1 MPEYEF
7 ESKDGERVSVFLPI
21 SQAPK
26 MGSRIK
32 RDGKTFVRI
41 PSLLARPRV
50 AEDVHVVNYQLPAWS
65 PLASAYDKDGSLTG
79 VPGRCLTTSMRDVDN
94 ICAKSE
100 GKYKN
105 GYRKFDS
112 LRPVSAGRAGS
123 VDGVGQ
129 GRAARAE
136 RPVKGRGR
144 VPVGGR
150 NAK

>member
-7 ESKDGERVSVFLPI
+7 EAKDGERTSVFLPM

-26 MGSRIK
+26 MGSKIR

-41 PSLLARPRV
+41 PSVLAAPRV
-50 AEDVHVVNYQLPAWS
+50 SENVHVVNYQLPAWS
-65 PLASAYDKDGSLTG
+65 PLASAYDTDGSLTG

-112 LRPVSAGRAGS
+112 LKPVSSERRAGNAQ
-123 VDGVGQ
+123 DG
-129 GRAARAE
+129 
-136 RPVKGRGR
+136 GR
-144 VPVGGR
+144 VARRSGVPSRSR